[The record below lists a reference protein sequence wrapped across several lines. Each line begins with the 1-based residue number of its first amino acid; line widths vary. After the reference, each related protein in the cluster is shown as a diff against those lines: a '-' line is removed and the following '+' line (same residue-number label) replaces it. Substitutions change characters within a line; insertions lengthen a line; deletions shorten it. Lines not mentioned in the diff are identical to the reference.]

1 MERRLV
7 RSRTDSMIA
16 GVCGGLGRYLG
27 IDSIWV
33 RIVFVLLALS
43 GGGIGVLIY
52 LVLWLVMPREGAGQP
67 ATTDTVR
74 AGTEE
79 IAERARAMGDEM
91 RERLA
96 QPGPRLISLVGLV
109 LVGFGVV
116 LLLRELDVV
125 WARWLDFDVLWP
137 VILVVLGIVLIARH
151 FKGE

>member
-1 MERRLV
+1 
-7 RSRTDSMIA
+7 
-16 GVCGGLGRYLG
+16 
-27 IDSIWV
+27 
-33 RIVFVLLALS
+33 
-43 GGGIGVLIY
+43 
-52 LVLWLVMPREGAGQP
+52 
-67 ATTDTVR
+67 
-74 AGTEE
+74 
-79 IAERARAMGDEM
+79 MGDEM

-96 QPGPRLISLVGLV
+96 QPSPRLISLVGLV